1 MERRVKKTTEFLHT
15 LFSADVLREAYQTFL
30 HTFRQEEKD
39 IYQSL
44 EVQIERVTWGHDSV
58 EEFLADYRNLTGIA
72 KFSVSA
78 SGTDGRLWVRV
89 DRGSDTCVVVEGP
102 DRQTIETL
110 YEVFEKHA
118 EASMLPQPPKPP
130 PPRPKI
136 FRGHGHSPLWRDLK
150 DHLHE
155 QHGYEVDAYEVGARA
170 GHTIRDILESMLGKG
185 TLAILV
191 MSGED
196 ATRDERLMPRLNVVH
211 ELGLFQGRLGFSKAI
226 VLLEEGTQEFS
237 NIHGTHQIRF
247 TKGNIKETFGDVLAT
262 LGREFPGG
270 GK

>member
-1 MERRVKKTTEFLHT
+1 MNKTTRYNRT
-15 LFSADVLREAYQTFL
+15 IFSADVLREAHETFL

-39 IYQSL
+39 IYHTF

-58 EEFLADYRNLTGIA
+58 EEFLADYRNLTGTA
-72 KFSVSA
+72 KYSVSVP
-78 SGTDGRLWVRV
+78 GTDARLWVV
-89 DRGSDTCVVVEGP
+89 VVSSDTYVEVEGP

-118 EASMLPQPPKPP
+118 EASMLPPPPKRP
-130 PPRPKI
+130 PPRTRI
-136 FRGHGHSPLWRDLK
+136 FVGHGHSPLWRDLK

-185 TLAILV
+185 TFAILV

-211 ELGLFQGRLGFSKAI
+211 ELGLFQGRLGFSKVI

-262 LGREFPGG
+262 LGREFSGG